1 MEKCEGRT
9 MFQSINSD
17 WEKVIV
23 LNLMYHDYTN
33 QWKLMTMLVTTKRHS
48 MESEDLGPGCETGA
62 FFRILENANFDRL
75 VEAIYLSTF

>member
-1 MEKCEGRT
+1 
-9 MFQSINSD
+9 
-17 WEKVIV
+17 
-23 LNLMYHDYTN
+23 
-33 QWKLMTMLVTTKRHS
+33 MTMLVTTTRHS